1 MEVVMVV
8 QANMEASASTE
19 PLPLQEAP
27 LPEVLNPWEHSI
39 CRRNSNYR
47 GGGGVQVVVVV
58 VVGEDLVLSCARA
71 GD

>member
-1 MEVVMVV
+1 MGV
-8 QANMEASASTE
+8 QANMEAAASTE

-27 LPEVLNPWEHSI
+27 LPEVLNPRKHSI

-47 GGGGVQVVVVV
+47 GGGGVEVVIVV
-58 VVGEDLVLSCARA
+58 VVGEELVLSCGRA